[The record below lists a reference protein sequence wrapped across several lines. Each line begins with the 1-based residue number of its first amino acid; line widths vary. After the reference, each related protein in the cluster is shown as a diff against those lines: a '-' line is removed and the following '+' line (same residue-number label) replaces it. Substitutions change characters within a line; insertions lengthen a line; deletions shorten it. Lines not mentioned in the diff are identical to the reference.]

1 MGILGKPKFTYHMKN
16 QENLNLRRKRTH
28 RGHKMTAYWGCL
40 IKTLKQLLQKHS
52 KK

>member
-1 MGILGKPKFTYHMKN
+1 MSRNTQIYSSYEEPGKSKFVWEKN
-16 QENLNLRRKRTH
+16 H